1 MAAPS
6 ATTPSC
12 IAEPPT
18 RLLWRLVPLMVVL
31 VPFNLA
37 WVLQLEV
44 IQFVS
49 WPTILA
55 VPMNALALLV
65 VLTGLNRCLKALG
78 LTSPLRQGELVL
90 LYTVLG
96 LSSAI
101 GGTDF
106 LQVLV
111 SMMGYPF
118 FFATPEN
125 RWRDLFLPLL
135 PSALTVQDKNALQG
149 FYYGDASLYRRDH
162 FAAWL
167 LPCGLWLLFVSCLVT
182 AMVCLCLLL
191 RRRWSEEERLTYPLI
206 WVPLQVTEEAGTLWR
221 TAMFWWG
228 IGTAVGVT
236 LINGLH
242 GLVPSLPQ
250 LPLRGQLDWTQLI
263 PQRPWN
269 ALGAMPFGIYPFAI
283 GLGIFM
289 PLDLSF
295 SCWFFYLVH
304 RLERVMVAALGW
316 DVEPRVPYFPEQA
329 TATWVALCL
338 FLLWHARASLWRSW
352 TAPPLSDEPLPLRWA
367 FFGFAVCFLL
377 LTAFGWFIGLPLG
390 LSAVYFALYF
400 LLSLSF
406 TRARAEL
413 GAIAH
418 DLPFGGPT
426 NVLTTLLGTQRLAPK
441 TLTALALLYWFNRSY
456 GSHPMPFLLEGMRM
470 AKETGVPLRP
480 LPALFLGTT
489 VVSFVAFFWLVLDL
503 MYRLG
508 AATARVKGDI
518 VRYYVDIYPQLQAWL
533 TVPTL
538 PRRDAAAWMTGAFL
552 GTWAMMHWRWR
563 QGGLPFHPMGYALA
577 SNWSMDYLWC
587 SLLISWAI
595 KAALLHYGGA
605 QGYRK
610 TVPLFV
616 GLVVGEAVAASC
628 WGAVS
633 LVLERPTYSFW
644 P

>member
-1 MAAPS
+1 MSAPS
-6 ATTPSC
+6 ATTLSD
-12 IAEPPT
+12 IAELPT
-18 RLLWRLVPLMVVL
+18 RLLWRLAPLMVVL
-31 VPFNLA
+31 IPFNLY

-49 WPTILA
+49 WPTILS
-55 VPMNALALLV
+55 VPVNALSLLLALMVVNRLV
-65 VLTGLNRCLKALG
+65 KTLAPSLA
-78 LTSPLRQGELVL
+78 LRQGELVL
-90 LYTVLG
+90 LYSLLC
-96 LSSAI
+96 LSSAL

-125 RWRDLFLPLL
+125 RWQELFLPFL
-135 PSALTVQDKNALQG
+135 PPALTVSDKNALRG
-149 FYYGDASLYRRDH
+149 FYYGDSSLYRPDH
-162 FAAWL
+162 LKAWL
-167 LPCGLWLLFVSCLVT
+167 FPCGLWLMFVLLLLF
-182 AMVCLCLLL
+182 AMLCLCILL

-206 WVPLQVTEEAGTLWR
+206 WVPLQVTEETGALWR
-221 TAMFWWG
+221 ATLFWWG
-228 IGTAVGVT
+228 AGIAVGVA
-236 LINGLH
+236 LINGIH
-242 GLVPSLPQ
+242 TFVPSLPQ

-263 PQRPWN
+263 PRRPWS
-269 ALGAMPFGIYPFAI
+269 ALGVMPFGIYPFAI

-295 SCWFFYLVH
+295 SCWFFYLIH
-304 RLERVMVAALGW
+304 RLERVIVAALGW
-316 DVEPRVPYFPEQA
+316 DGEPRVPYFPEQA
-329 TATWVALCL
+329 TATWVALCF
-338 FLLWHARASLWRSW
+338 FLLWHARSSLWRSW
-352 TAPPLSDEPLPLRWA
+352 TALPLSEEPLPLRWA
-367 FFGFAVCFLL
+367 FSGFVVCFLL
-377 LTAFGWFIGLPLG
+377 LTVFGWFIGLPLG

-426 NVLTTLLGTQRLAPK
+426 NVLTTLLGTQTLAPK
-441 TLTALALLYWFNRSY
+441 ALTALALLYWFNRSY

-470 AKETGVPLRP
+470 AKELGVPLRP
-480 LPALFLGTT
+480 LPALFLGTAI
-489 VVSFVAFFWLVLDL
+489 VSFVVFFWLVLDL

-533 TVPTL
+533 TTPTP
-538 PRRDAAAWMTGAFL
+538 PRKDAAMWMMGALL

-577 SNWSMDYLWC
+577 SNWSMDYLWG
-587 SLLISWAI
+587 SLLISWLL
-595 KAALLHYGGA
+595 KAVLLHYGGA
-605 QGYRK
+605 QVYRRV
-610 TVPLFV
+610 TPLFI
-616 GLVVGEAVAASC
+616 GLVIGDAVMASF
-628 WGAVS
+628 WSAFG
-633 LVLERPTYSFW
+633 LLLQRPTYSFW